1 MSVRVEHVVHAVL
14 SESLRAQEEHY
25 TVMCF
30 ERNYAHPVPRASP
43 ARHTTC
49 VCALRCR
56 ALPPRVGR
64 GQGLLRSTLGSH
76 VVDFPFF

>member
-30 ERNYAHPVPRASP
+30 ERNYVHSSP
-43 ARHTTC
+43 PSSGAAREPGEATTC
-49 VCALRCR
+49 VPSVTHELGA
-56 ALPPRVGR
+56 AR
-64 GQGLLRSTLGSH
+64 GSSGARSART
-76 VVDFPFF
+76 